1 MERFVPGR
9 RYLITDE
16 MGRSFDKKTLLC
28 TRRTDSFIFFKK
40 NDWGEDVRRK
50 VRKDSREEYV
60 ELDQGYASRIRGI
73 RNGIKIIHAKN
84 VVG

>member
-28 TRRTDSFIFFKK
+28 TRRTDSFIFFEK
-40 NDWGEDVRRK
+40 NSWGEDVRRK
-50 VRKDSREEYV
+50 AHVDYKGEYV
-60 ELDQGYASRIRGI
+60 ELDQGYASRIKGI
-73 RNGIKIIHAKN
+73 RNGIKIIYAKN
-84 VVG
+84 MVG